1 MSKLKKSGAR
11 KWVLGLL
18 AGVSSIAVFA
28 SCAPA
33 FAAADAETKAEIR
46 ALKEQL
52 KRLEQK
58 LESQA
63 QSQRQTERKVERVE
77 QAAVAAPPGGP
88 VRIVSKDGV
97 PWPSAF
103 YYKAVTITPG
113 GFFEFGSLYRSRF
126 IGADI
131 ATPFQNIPYDNN
143 VASYGN
149 EYRFTARRSRFTM
162 QTDADLDDVTHVKMY
177 LATDFL
183 GAGQTAN
190 LNQSNSFNFR
200 FRELYT
206 QLDRSDFGGF
216 HIMAGQAYSLIG
228 MNSQG
233 TLAGTFITPP
243 VIDDQYMP
251 GFTWARQP
259 GIRLS
264 KDVGKEFQVSFS
276 AESSATT
283 YILPASD
290 VNGHVGPCLAGAST
304 AGIAGSAC
312 SGGTL
317 PGAYNVGPVGG
328 SLYNSLNAVT
338 TNRMPDLIGK
348 AAWDPNFLDRHIHVE
363 VGGML
368 RDFTDQVYWG
378 QHSVWGGTL
387 EAGLIVPIIP
397 KWLDFQF
404 SGVSGNGNGRY
415 GAAQISDATFS
426 PTGSVQP
433 IHERQVM
440 VGLTAHVT
448 PQTDVYVFA
457 GGEFASSNYSFV
469 KFAGTPF
476 ITAGLYSYGY
486 GNPAYNNIGCNF
498 EGPPALTCVGN
509 IKDVR
514 QITGGVWHNFYDGPA
529 GKVRV
534 GAQYS
539 YTVKDSFQGVGGA
552 YKGTESMIFT
562 SLRYYP
568 FN

>member
-1 MSKLKKSGAR
+1 MSKIKNSGAR

-18 AGVSSIAVFA
+18 TGVSSIAVFA

-77 QAAVAAPPGGP
+77 HAAVAAPPGGP
-88 VRIVSKDGV
+88 LRVVSKDGV
-97 PWPSAF
+97 PWPTAF

-131 ATPFQNIPYDNN
+131 ATPFQNIPYNNN

-206 QLDRSDFGGF
+206 QVDRTDFGGF
-216 HIMAGQAYSLIG
+216 HVMAGQAYSLIG
-228 MNSQG
+228 MNSNG

-259 GIRLS
+259 GIRVS
-264 KDVGKEFQVSFS
+264 KDVGKEFQVAFS
-276 AESSATT
+276 AEGSATT
-283 YILPASD
+283 YILPAVD
-290 VNGHVGPCLAGAST
+290 VNGRVGPCLAGAST
-304 AGIAGSAC
+304 AGIAGSVC
-312 SGGTL
+312 NGGTL

-338 TNRMPDLIGK
+338 TNRMPDLMGK
-348 AAWDPNFLDRHIHVE
+348 AAWDPTLLDRHIHVE

-404 SGVSGNGNGRY
+404 SGVSGLGNGRY

-426 PTGSVQP
+426 PTGGVQP

-457 GGEFASSNYSFV
+457 GGEFASSNYRFV

-476 ITAGLYSYGY
+476 INAGLYSYGY

-498 EGPPALTCVGN
+498 EGPPVLACVGN

-514 QITGGVWHNFYDGPA
+514 QITTGFWHNFYDGPA
-529 GKVRV
+529 GKIRV

-552 YKGTESMIFT
+552 YKGTESMFFT